1 MFTFIGLLLFKLL
14 QIHLYVSILNIIFYE
29 GIKQVFGHRI
39 IANGWREHYKREDAE
54 FYEEVST
61 KPKYD
66 IVSFLIM
73 FIPIWNISF
82 TLDLI
87 DMIIFTPE
95 QIEAMDEEDKR

>member
-1 MFTFIGLLLFKLL
+1 MLTFIGLLLFKLL

-29 GIKQVFGHRI
+29 GIKQLFGHRI
-39 IANGWREHYKREDAE
+39 IANGWKELYQKEEPELYK
-54 FYEEVST
+54 EVST

-95 QIEAMDEEDKR
+95 QIEAMDEEDK